1 MSNFKKTIF
10 FTNDVETTS
19 LVNHCL
25 SDETGE
31 KVLTEGLP
39 ALIEIYHKYNVKS
52 TFFITGYIAQKF
64 PEIVKLIYNNGHE
77 VACHGFS
84 HKSDEAFDVLSYKQ
98 QVAHLIQAKSIL
110 EDISGEEVISFRAPA
125 LRVNEFTP
133 KALIET
139 GFKID
144 SSIASQRGDMFL
156 SFGALKKLK
165 WITAPRTSY
174 FTKEDDL
181 SKRGNS
187 PLLEV
192 PIPSYII
199 PYIGTF
205 MRMYPELTK
214 LIRYFAKTE
223 AKYFG
228 KCPVFLIHPNELIT
242 EVKDETKFK
251 RRAKN
256 IVSYYLGDKLRYK
269 LKLKNL
275 GSPAISLFEDQVS
288 YFARRNFNMITL
300 RDHYLNI
307 TGGKNETNG

>member
-1 MSNFKKTIF
+1 MLNSKKTIF

-25 SDETGE
+25 SDEAGE

-39 ALIEIYHKYNVKS
+39 ALIEIYYKYNVKS

-64 PEIVKLIYNNGHE
+64 PEIVKLIHNNGHE
-77 VACHGFS
+77 VACHGYS
-84 HKSDEAFDVLSYKQ
+84 HKSDQAFDVLSYDQ
-98 QVAHLIQAKSIL
+98 QVAHLSKAKSIL
-110 EDISGEEVISFRAPA
+110 EDISGGEVISFRAPA

-156 SFGALKKLK
+156 SFGSLKKLR
-165 WITAPRTSY
+165 WITAPRKSY

-187 PLLEV
+187 PLLEI

-205 MRMYPELTK
+205 MRISPQLTSI
-214 LIRYFAKTE
+214 IRFIAKSE
-223 AKYFG
+223 AILFDKM
-228 KCPVFLIHPNELIT
+228 PVFLIHPNEIIT
-242 EVKDETKFK
+242 EIKDESKFT
-251 RRAKN
+251 RRANN
-256 IVSYYLGDKLRYK
+256 IVSYYLGDKLRHK

-275 GSPAISLFEDQVS
+275 GSPAIALFEDQVS
-288 YFARRNFNMITL
+288 YFSQRNFRMITL
-300 RDHYLNI
+300 KEHYMNVI
-307 TGGKNETNG
+307 GGKNETNG